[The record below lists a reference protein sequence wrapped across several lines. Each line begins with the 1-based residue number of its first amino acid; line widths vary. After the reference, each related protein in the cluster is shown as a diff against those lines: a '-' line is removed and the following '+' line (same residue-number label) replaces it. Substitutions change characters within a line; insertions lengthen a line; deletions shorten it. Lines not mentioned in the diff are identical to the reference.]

1 MIHYSEGK
9 NKTSILYIPASA
21 AATAT
26 ESQNTHK
33 KNADSSQLDRFV
45 MAHNILKKP
54 KKDNITTSY

>member
-45 MAHNILKKP
+45 MAHNILKKTQ
-54 KKDNITTSY
+54 KR